1 MIARHNILDLLGSD
15 KRKYHSCI
23 ITCYS
28 FDFIFF
34 EQRVLPKLR
43 QAGITNI
50 NIYVDA
56 SQFEKQ
62 IKEKL
67 KTATNP
73 IAQSLHSGTGFNV
86 LLLGFNKGMVLKE
99 HKTRT
104 RAKLTVLEGLVF
116 YREGNRV
123 VELQQFDEIDIPVDV
138 LHAVEA
144 AEDSLCLLT
153 KGE

>member
-1 MIARHNILDLLGSD
+1 MTI
-15 KRKYHSCI
+15 
-23 ITCYS
+23 
-28 FDFIFF
+28 
-34 EQRVLPKLR
+34 
-43 QAGITNI
+43 
-50 NIYVDA
+50 
-56 SQFEKQ
+56 KQ

-123 VELQQFDEIDIPVDV
+123 VELQQYDEMDIPVDV
-138 LHAVEA
+138 IHAVEA